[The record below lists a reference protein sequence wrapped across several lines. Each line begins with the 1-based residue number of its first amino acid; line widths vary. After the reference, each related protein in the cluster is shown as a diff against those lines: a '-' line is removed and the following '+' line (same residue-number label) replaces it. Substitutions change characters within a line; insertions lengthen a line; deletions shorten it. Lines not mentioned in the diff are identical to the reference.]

1 MIDLNHTERL
11 LNLVYMIQ
19 KSPGI
24 QAGELAKIF
33 GRTTRTIQRDISNL
47 RKAGFSI
54 ASSTG
59 AAGGFR
65 SRGSYYLK
73 PLVFTG
79 EEALAIFVASRVLL
93 EQKGFPFRDD
103 LESALAKISQV
114 IREKDKDFF
123 KSLEPRTSI
132 VVKQIKDY
140 YPWGEVFTEI
150 NQAILDRAI
159 IEITYDSYNSGT
171 VSVRKVNPYHIMFRE
186 GCWYLI
192 AYCHRRE
199 EIRIFRVDRIKDL
212 RKTDKQFSS
221 PEDFSLHEYFKKSWQ
236 MGKGEPV
243 TVKVRFEPP
252 VSRLIRENTWHPTQ
266 EIKELE
272 GDSLIYT
279 VQVEGTWEI
288 KQRILGWGAAA
299 ECLEPEELREEIGR
313 EVWEMIGRYRLPE
326 LSRRKRLSK

>member
-1 MIDLNHTERL
+1 MNDIDRTERL
-11 LNLVYMIQ
+11 LNLIYTIQ

-24 QAGELAKIF
+24 QAKELAKIF
-33 GRTTRTIQRDISNL
+33 GRTPRTIQRDICDL
-47 RKAGFSI
+47 RKYGFFI
-54 ASSTG
+54 DSSTG

-65 SRGSYYLK
+65 SRGSYSLK
-73 PLVFTG
+73 PLVFSG

-103 LESALAKISQV
+103 LESALVKISHV
-114 IREKDKDFF
+114 IREKDEDFF

-132 VVKQIKDY
+132 VVKQLKDY

-150 NQAILDRAI
+150 NQAILDHVI

-192 AYCHRRE
+192 AYCHQRE
-199 EIRIFRVDRIKDL
+199 EIRIFRVDRINDL
-212 RKTDKQFSS
+212 HRTGEQFPSS
-221 PEDFSLHEYFKKSWQ
+221 EDFSLQEYFKASWQ

-266 EIKELE
+266 QIEELE

-279 VQVEGTWEI
+279 VRVEGIWEI
-288 KQRILGWGAAA
+288 RQWILGWGAAA
-299 ECLEPEELREEIGR
+299 ECLEPERLREEIGR
-313 EVWEMIGRYRLPE
+313 EANKLRHKYQRV
-326 LSRRKRLSK
+326 SKS